1 METYIFK
8 LMGRRNT
15 QIAILP
21 IESENLPKHE
31 EIVDKINESGYKDVV
46 CTYNLVSTKRLI
58 NDVNLNEERVQ
69 MVVLEEH
76 TLGYLIPNMGNLY
89 LDVLSAS
96 VTKGA
101 PSHYGKNGNFVSVEN
116 KNIRL
121 ATEEDFQKFR
131 VQIEGYKNEEDILYN
146 RKK

>member
-31 EIVDKINESGYKDVV
+31 EVVAKINEAGYKDVL
-46 CTYNLVSTKRLI
+46 TYNLVSTKRLI

-76 TLGYLIPNMGNLY
+76 TLGYLIPSMGNLY

-96 VTKGA
+96 VIKGA
-101 PSHYGKNGNFVSVEN
+101 PSHYGANGDFVSVEN

-131 VQIEGYKNEEDILYN
+131 VQIEGYKMEEEILYN